1 MHYLYL
7 LINLFSLLPTLLF
20 SFHPKIKF
28 YQRWPQLLP
37 SILTVAV
44 VFIVWDFYYT
54 SLGVWGFNPSYLTG
68 FYIGNL
74 PIEEILFFLCIPY
87 ACLFT
92 YFCFSIMVKQDYLKK
107 SEKAITLL
115 LITGLM
121 LTGIFFYPNLY
132 TSVTFF
138 LLSLM
143 LFVLQFVYRV
153 SWLSRFY
160 FAYLFLMIPF
170 LIVNGILT
178 GTGLEQPVVW
188 YNPNEMI
195 GLRLLSIPVEDVFYG
210 LLMLIGSVTLF
221 ESRIKRSVHNAQL

>member
-1 MHYLYL
+1 
-7 LINLFSLLPTLLF
+7 
-20 SFHPKIKF
+20 
-28 YQRWPQLLP
+28 
-37 SILTVAV
+37 
-44 VFIVWDFYYT
+44 
-54 SLGVWGFNPSYLTG
+54 
-68 FYIGNL
+68 
-74 PIEEILFFLCIPY
+74 
-87 ACLFT
+87 
-92 YFCFSIMVKQDYLKK
+92 MVKQDYLKK

>member
-1 MHYLYL
+1 
-7 LINLFSLLPTLLF
+7 
-20 SFHPKIKF
+20 
-28 YQRWPQLLP
+28 
-37 SILTVAV
+37 
-44 VFIVWDFYYT
+44 
-54 SLGVWGFNPSYLTG
+54 
-68 FYIGNL
+68 
-74 PIEEILFFLCIPY
+74 
-87 ACLFT
+87 
-92 YFCFSIMVKQDYLKK
+92 MVKQDYLKK

-195 GLRLLSIPVEDVFYG
+195 GLRLLSIPIEDVFYG

-221 ESRIKRSVHNAQL
+221 ESRIKRSVHNTQL

>member
-1 MHYLYL
+1 
-7 LINLFSLLPTLLF
+7 
-20 SFHPKIKF
+20 
-28 YQRWPQLLP
+28 
-37 SILTVAV
+37 
-44 VFIVWDFYYT
+44 
-54 SLGVWGFNPSYLTG
+54 
-68 FYIGNL
+68 
-74 PIEEILFFLCIPY
+74 
-87 ACLFT
+87 
-92 YFCFSIMVKQDYLKK
+92 MVKQDYLKK

-210 LLMLIGSVTLF
+210 LLRLIGSVTLF

>member
-1 MHYLYL
+1 
-7 LINLFSLLPTLLF
+7 
-20 SFHPKIKF
+20 
-28 YQRWPQLLP
+28 
-37 SILTVAV
+37 
-44 VFIVWDFYYT
+44 
-54 SLGVWGFNPSYLTG
+54 
-68 FYIGNL
+68 
-74 PIEEILFFLCIPY
+74 
-87 ACLFT
+87 
-92 YFCFSIMVKQDYLKK
+92 MVKQDYLKK

-195 GLRLLSIPVEDVFYG
+195 GLRLLSIPVEDVF
-210 LLMLIGSVTLF
+210 
-221 ESRIKRSVHNAQL
+221 